1 MRAIAHIH
9 YLLAK
14 EAAMIDALTDP
25 KVVAVLDRLHE
36 AAKGD
41 RWVFLRA
48 APAGIWS
55 VLTGGSVLDGIT
67 PYLKDAYIPITP
79 DQGKFLYLTARLID
93 ARTIVEFGTSFGI
106 SALYLASAAR
116 ANGGRFIGSEME
128 PRKLAAARAN
138 LAAAGLDD
146 VAEVREGDAMQT
158 FADLPAPIDLVLLD
172 GWKDIYLPML
182 HLLRPKLRKG
192 AAVLA
197 DNIFTFPKELAPYV
211 AFVRDPANGFEST
224 TMPLGHGLEY
234 SVVVR

>member
-1 MRAIAHIH
+1 MH
-9 YLLAK
+9 
-14 EAAMIDALTDP
+14 DALTDP
-25 KVVAVLDRLHE
+25 KVIATLDRLHE

-48 APAGIWS
+48 APSVLLS
-55 VLTGGSVLDGIT
+55 VLTGGTILDGLT
-67 PYLKDAYIPITP
+67 PYLGDAYIPVTP
-79 DQGKFLYLTARLID
+79 EQGKFLYLTARLID

-128 PRKLAAARAN
+128 PKKITAARAN
-138 LAAAGLDD
+138 LAEAGLAE

-158 FADLPAPIDLVLLD
+158 FADLAAPIDLVLLD
-172 GWKDIYLPML
+172 GWKDLYLPVL
-182 HLLRPKLRKG
+182 QLLRPKLARR

-224 TMPLGHGLEY
+224 TVPLGHGLEY
-234 SVVVR
+234 SVRVA

>member
-1 MRAIAHIH
+1 MH
-9 YLLAK
+9 
-14 EAAMIDALTDP
+14 DALTDP
-25 KVVAVLDRLHE
+25 KVIATLDRLHE

-48 APAGIWS
+48 APAALWS
-55 VLTGGSVLDGIT
+55 VLTGGTLLQGVT

-79 DQGKFLYLTARLID
+79 EQGKFLYLTARLIG

-128 PRKLAAARAN
+128 PHKIRAARVN
-138 LAAAGLDD
+138 LDEAGLGG
-146 VAEVREGDAMQT
+146 VAEVRDGDAMKT

-172 GWKDIYLPML
+172 GWKEIYLPML
-182 HLLRPKLRKG
+182 RMLRPKLRKG

-224 TMPLGHGLEY
+224 TLPLGHGLEY
-234 SVVVR
+234 SVVVRDQAEVARERAGTTR

>member
-1 MRAIAHIH
+1 M
-9 YLLAK
+9 L
-14 EAAMIDALTDP
+14 DALTDP
-25 KVVAVLDRLHE
+25 TETMTLDRLHE

-55 VLTGGSVLDGIT
+55 VLTGGSILDGIT

-79 DQGKFLYLTARLID
+79 EQGKFLYLTARLID
-93 ARTIVEFGTSFGI
+93 ARTIVEFGSSFGI

-128 PRKLAAARAN
+128 RHKIAAARAN
-138 LAAAGLDD
+138 LAAAGLAG
-146 VAEVREGDAMQT
+146 VAEIRDGDAMQT

-172 GWKDIYLPML
+172 GWKDVYLPML
-182 HLLRPKLRKG
+182 QLLRPKLRKG

-197 DNIFTFPKELAPYV
+197 DNIFTFPKELASYV

>member
-1 MRAIAHIH
+1 MP
-9 YLLAK
+9 
-14 EAAMIDALTDP
+14 DALTDP
-25 KVVAVLDRLHE
+25 RVIATLDRLHE

-48 APAGIWS
+48 APAALWS
-55 VLTGGSVLDGIT
+55 VLTGGTVLDGVT
-67 PYLKDAYIPITP
+67 PYLKDAYIPVTP
-79 DQGKFLYLTARLID
+79 EQGKFLYLTARLID
-93 ARTIVEFGTSFGI
+93 AHTIVEFGTSFGI

-128 PRKLAAARAN
+128 PHKIAAARAN
-138 LAAAGLDD
+138 LAEAGLDA
-146 VAEVREGDAMQT
+146 VAEVREGDAMHT

-172 GWKDIYLPML
+172 GWKDVYLPML
-182 HLLRPKLRKG
+182 RMLRPKLRKG

-224 TMPLGHGLEY
+224 TLPLGHGLEL
-234 SVVVR
+234 SVVVDEHAPPAR

>member
-1 MRAIAHIH
+1 M
-9 YLLAK
+9 L
-14 EAAMIDALTDP
+14 DALTDP
-25 KVVAVLDRLHE
+25 TVTMTLDRLHE

-55 VLTGGSVLDGIT
+55 VLTGGSILDGIT

-79 DQGKFLYLTARLID
+79 EQGKFLYLTARLID
-93 ARTIVEFGTSFGI
+93 ARTIVEFGSSFGI

-128 PRKLAAARAN
+128 RHKIAAARAN
-138 LAAAGLDD
+138 LAAAGLAG
-146 VAEVREGDAMQT
+146 VAEIRDGDAMQT

-172 GWKDIYLPML
+172 GWKDVYLPML
-182 HLLRPKLRKG
+182 QLLRPKLRKG

-197 DNIFTFPKELAPYV
+197 DNIFTFPKELASYV